1 MCSPFA
7 RTCSVAPR
15 EFAVFIKVSN
25 RHEYRIAQRALHNPA
40 VSSAAFSGLRRSP
53 TPVAPALLQLC
64 EKLVGWHKKRVFL
77 QQPPDNQHRM
87 RFEDVH

>member
-1 MCSPFA
+1 MFSVCGYLFCRSSRIRSLHKGLQSPQ
-7 RTCSVAPR
+7 
-15 EFAVFIKVSN
+15 
-25 RHEYRIAQRALHNPA
+25 YRIAQRALHNPD
-40 VSSAAFSGLRRSP
+40 VSSAAFSGLGRSP

-87 RFEDVH
+87 RLEDVH